1 MKILADDKAR
11 QQENGGRRSFIVIPD
26 TITYGVH
33 EDGKRLSCCHRVLLA
48 AVVGLSQNGPCFA
61 SNEYLADFVG
71 IKKRQVMN
79 LLQDLEHDGYIEKSG
94 RTTKRTIS
102 PTQKTVSMW
111 KECFSKASAI
121 QCTSTNAIDCTSDKK
136 KNELVQYSALNL
148 CNRLHQ
154 TSAIDCTHNNK
165 DNIKENIYMRAN
177 ESRTSTHTNS
187 KRKTKE
193 AEARAEAEVLFDEKF
208 WPAYPYHENSKGKLE
223 KPDKKRAKAA
233 FLRVKNIKQA
243 FPFIMQALERW
254 AGTID
259 YSKGDGKYTP
269 YAATWLNGER
279 WKDEVKEQPPAGASS
294 SSWGG
299 RVTAGMEP
307 QMTDEERRAKEQ
319 EERRL
324 AGYDD

>member
-1 MKILADDKAR
+1 MRNDD
-11 QQENGGRRSFIVIPD
+11 
-26 TITYGVH
+26 
-33 EDGKRLSCCHRVLLA
+33 L
-48 AVVGLSQNGPCFA
+48 
-61 SNEYLADFVG
+61 
-71 IKKRQVMN
+71 
-79 LLQDLEHDGYIEKSG
+79 
-94 RTTKRTIS
+94 
-102 PTQKTVSMW
+102 
-111 KECFSKASAI
+111 
-121 QCTSTNAIDCTSDKK
+121 
-136 KNELVQYSALNL
+136 
-148 CNRLHQ
+148 
-154 TSAIDCTHNNK
+154 
-165 DNIKENIYMRAN
+165 
-177 ESRTSTHTNS
+177 RTSTPTNS

-299 RVTAGMEP
+299 RSAAGEISEAE
-307 QMTDEERRAKEQ
+307 QRARDEAARRA
-319 EERRL
+319 
-324 AGYDD
+324 AGFDD

>member
-1 MKILADDKAR
+1 MAEGKEE
-11 QQENGGRRSFIVIPD
+11 QQRSPFEQIPVDLLENTDLTESELVFYVLIV
-26 TITYGVH
+26 
-33 EDGKRLSCCHRVLLA
+33 RLS
-48 AVVGLSQNGPCFA
+48 SQKGYCYA
-61 SNEYLADFVG
+61 TNEYIG
-71 IKKRQVMN
+71 N
-79 LLQDLEHDGYIEKSG
+79 LRGKNWRTAQRVIESL
-94 RTTKRTIS
+94 
-102 PTQKTVSMW
+102 
-111 KECFSKASAI
+111 
-121 QCTSTNAIDCTSDKK
+121 KK
-136 KNELVQYSALNL
+136 KNYIRVEVSDKYKRKVFPLRYVKTDVGG
-148 CNRLHQ
+148 
-154 TSAIDCTHNNK
+154 TSILSWGYDITDAGGTSDLTKRYVKNDVKNNTK
-165 DNIKENIYMRAN
+165 NNTKRISICAN
-177 ESRTSTHTNS
+177 DDLRTSTPTNS

-299 RVTAGMEP
+299 RSAAGEISEAE
-307 QMTDEERRAKEQ
+307 QRARDEAARRA
-319 EERRL
+319 
-324 AGYDD
+324 AGFDD